1 VGAMCSAK
9 GDQAGVLG
17 GPERRSCEE
26 LPAVS
31 GHAANCHAG
40 DRATVSRVG
49 WCGHHCRASRGRERL
64 PRGVE
69 LASRPPGTPRPG
81 RTPRDGDR
89 ISRRVA
95 SCAALRAR
103 LSPLD
108 HHPCLS
114 ILSDFDRPCTCILH
128 IVERRQ
134 CAARS
139 RIFHVPF
146 LVRAGTDTQNSLFML
161 RMHDD
166 LRATWSIRTG
176 QVLLL
181 ARIANAQ

>member
-1 VGAMCSAK
+1 
-9 GDQAGVLG
+9 
-17 GPERRSCEE
+17 
-26 LPAVS
+26 
-31 GHAANCHAG
+31 
-40 DRATVSRVG
+40 
-49 WCGHHCRASRGRERL
+49 
-64 PRGVE
+64 
-69 LASRPPGTPRPG
+69 
-81 RTPRDGDR
+81 
-89 ISRRVA
+89 
-95 SCAALRAR
+95 AR

-134 CAARS
+134 RAARS
-139 RIFHVPF
+139 RILHVPF

-176 QVLLL
+176 QVLS
-181 ARIANAQ
+181 AGADRKRGVRKPNATSAKG